1 MKEKKILSTKL
12 LSLQLKRA
20 IFLAFKQAKKYG
32 NNTVS
37 SKFLLY
43 GILKTD
49 NNLVTNAIT
58 NLYSQQLPFTNKVE
72 KILNK
77 CELEFKNVSTRDIID
92 NNELTFSRPIRRLL
106 FSISKSIK
114 NEKPIVITTFQV
126 FNLMIRNKSL
136 RNWIKQALIDN

>member
-20 IFLAFKQAKKYG
+20 IFLAFEQAKKYG

-49 NNLVTNAIT
+49 NNLVSRSIT
-58 NLYSQQLPFTNKVE
+58 NLYSSQPPFNNKVE
-72 KILNK
+72 KILSK
-77 CELEFKNVSTRDIID
+77 CELEFKNISTRSIVD
-92 NNELTFSRPIRRLL
+92 NDELTFSRPIRRLL

-114 NEKPIVITTFQV
+114 NDKPVVITTFQV

-136 RNWIKQALIDN
+136 RNWIKQALVDT